1 MAQLVAHLL
10 CKQGVRGSSPRAS
23 TIRKVPARDG
33 RDFLLKSLP
42 IRGVRC
48 SGPAVAAHYAVTV
61 TFFLAA
67 LGVLGVASSGPLIAA
82 TLGSTT
88 VTALAIAFWRN
99 AIGAAVMAAP
109 TLVREPAQF
118 GRVTGREFRWSL
130 VAAFALALHFACFI
144 TSLQLTSVAA
154 ATALV
159 CLQSAWIT
167 VIQLFRGVKHRWQ
180 VLAGLGIAFGGVVA
194 ITGFDMG
201 TSPEALLGDLLAVAG
216 GLLAGIYTLAGGRAR
231 QSMTTGT
238 YTTLCYGMCA
248 AFVGVMAL
256 FANQPLAGFETAGW
270 LGIMAITVCA
280 QLIGHTAFNH
290 LLATMSPLLVSMI
303 ILLEIP
309 GAALLAAI
317 FLEETLPA
325 GTYGGLALILVGLAV
340 VVAGQRGGKAGRGK
354 PPAERPL
361 AELGTD

>member
-1 MAQLVAHLL
+1 M
-10 CKQGVRGSSPRAS
+10 
-23 TIRKVPARDG
+23 
-33 RDFLLKSLP
+33 
-42 IRGVRC
+42 
-48 SGPAVAAHYAVTV
+48 
-61 TFFLAA
+61 TFFIAA

-82 TLGSTT
+82 TLGGTT

-99 AIGAAVMAAP
+99 AIGSAVMATP
-109 TLVREPAQF
+109 TLLRAPSHF
-118 GRVTGREFRWSL
+118 GRVTGPEFRWSL
-130 VAAFALALHFACFI
+130 VAALALALHFACFI

-159 CLQSAWIT
+159 CLQSAWIA
-167 VIQLFRGVKHRWQ
+167 VIQLFRGVRHGWP
-180 VLAGLGIAFGGVVA
+180 VLAGLGLAFGGVVA

-201 TSPEALLGDLLAVAG
+201 TSSEALLGDLLAMAG

-248 AFVGVMAL
+248 AFVAVLAL
-256 FANQPLAGFETAGW
+256 FTNQALSGFEAAGW
-270 LGIMAITVCA
+270 LGIIAITVCA
-280 QLIGHTAFNH
+280 QLVGHTAFNH

-309 GAALLAAI
+309 GAALLAAV
-317 FLEETLPA
+317 FLHETLPA
-325 GTYGGLALILVGLAV
+325 GTYAGLALILVGLAV
-340 VVAGQRGGKAGRGK
+340 VVAGQRSAKGGRGK
-354 PPAERPL
+354 PPTGPAL

>member
-1 MAQLVAHLL
+1 MW
-10 CKQGVRGSSPRAS
+10 R
-23 TIRKVPARDG
+23 T
-33 RDFLLKSLP
+33 
-42 IRGVRC
+42 
-48 SGPAVAAHYAVTV
+48 TV
-61 TFFLAA
+61 GTVNFFIAA

-82 TLGSTT
+82 TLGATT
-88 VTALAIAFWRN
+88 VSALAIAFWRN
-99 AIGAAVMAAP
+99 AIGAAAMSAP
-109 TLVREPAQF
+109 TLIREPAQF
-118 GRVTGREFRWSL
+118 GRITRREFRWSF
-130 VAAFALALHFACFI
+130 VAALALALHFACFI

-159 CLQSAWIT
+159 CLQSGWIA

-180 VLAGLGIAFGGVVA
+180 VLVGLGVAFGGVVA

-201 TSPEALLGDLLAVAG
+201 TSPEALLGDLLAMAG

-248 AFVGVMAL
+248 AVVALLAL
-256 FANQPLAGFETAGW
+256 FTNQPLVGFDAAGW
-270 LGIMAITVCA
+270 LGIIAITVCA
-280 QLIGHTAFNH
+280 QLVGHTAFNH

-317 FLEETLPA
+317 FLNETLPA
-325 GTYGGLALILVGLAV
+325 GTYAGLALILVGLAV
-340 VVAGQRGGKAGRGK
+340 VVTGQRNGKSGRGK
-354 PPAERPL
+354 TPAKRPL

>member
-1 MAQLVAHLL
+1 MHQLQLAT
-10 CKQGVRGSSPRAS
+10 A
-23 TIRKVPARDG
+23 
-33 RDFLLKSLP
+33 
-42 IRGVRC
+42 
-48 SGPAVAAHYAVTV
+48 GPHYCWTV
-61 TFFLAA
+61 NFFLAA

-82 TLGSTT
+82 TLGATS
-88 VTALAIAFWRN
+88 VSALAIAFWRN
-99 AIGAAVMAAP
+99 AIGSVVMAGP
-109 TLVREPAQF
+109 VLVRNPRQF

-130 VAAFALALHFACFI
+130 AAAVALALHFACFI

-159 CLQSAWIT
+159 CLQSGWIA
-167 VIQLFRGVKHRWQ
+167 VFQLFRGVKHRWP
-180 VLAGLGIAFGGVVA
+180 VLVGLGIAFGGVVA

-216 GLLAGIYTLAGGRAR
+216 GALAGVYTLAGGKAR
-231 QSMTTGT
+231 QTMGTGV

-248 AFVGVMAL
+248 AVVAVLAL
-256 FANQPLAGFETAGW
+256 FSQQPLAGFEAAGW
-270 LGIMAITVCA
+270 IGILAITVCA

-309 GAALLAAI
+309 GAALLAAA
-317 FLEETLPA
+317 FLAETLPA
-325 GTYGGLALILVGLAV
+325 GTYAGLAMILVGLAV
-340 VVAGQRGGKAGRGK
+340 VVLGQRSSRAVRRTAAG
-354 PPAERPL
+354 L